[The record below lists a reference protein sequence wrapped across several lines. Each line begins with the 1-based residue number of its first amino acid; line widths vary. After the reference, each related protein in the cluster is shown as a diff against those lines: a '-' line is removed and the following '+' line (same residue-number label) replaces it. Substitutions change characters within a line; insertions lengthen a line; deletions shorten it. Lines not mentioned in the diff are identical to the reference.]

1 MTGIDVRLRIKRASI
16 ECIFMW
22 KVEGRG
28 VRYEIFYCPDID
40 RAFVGCISDECR
52 TFEYMVL
59 SPLRRPAN
67 TLRNS
72 FSLICTLA

>member
-40 RAFVGCISDECR
+40 RAFVGWISHGCR
-52 TFEYMVL
+52 TFKNTVL
-59 SPLRRPAN
+59 SPLVKTAN
-67 TLRNS
+67 TLRKS
-72 FSLICTLA
+72 FSLVCTLT